1 MWARDYGT
9 TEDSDMNNW
18 HSSEDVK
25 AYPHHFD
32 FTIDEICN
40 MNHDSGASSTHWY
53 LTIKKDMGN
62 GVTRK
67 YYGINIHVADWCSFF
82 KRELHRLQS
91 NQGLTRYTAVKART
105 NYWVEPDA
113 CEPPIDSSLFSAS
126 TEANQKRMVG

>member
-1 MWARDYGT
+1 MWARDYRT

-18 HSSEDVK
+18 HSSEEVTE
-25 AYPHHFD
+25 YPHYFD
-32 FTIDEICN
+32 FTIDEVSN

-53 LTIKKDMGN
+53 LTVDKNMGN
-62 GVTRK
+62 STTRR
-67 YYGINIHVADWCSFF
+67 YYGVNIHVRDWCSLF
-82 KRELHRLQS
+82 KRELHRLRS

-113 CEPPIDSSLFSAS
+113 CEPPIDSSLFEAS